1 MSIEPKP
8 LPPEFRRDVI
18 AVARKDEAS
27 MSRVARQGSCKVSV
41 TRPDLRLW
49 RPAAEVERPEA
60 LLRLHLQGEHLTR
73 AQVRATCGRSLDA
86 TAPCRHRIAASLR
99 RHPSRST
106 ACLTTLHEPWGNERA
121 SAAVLATFWSTATTC
136 STCGRL
142 LSTRMCFAPQ

>member
-60 LLRLHLQGEHLTR
+60 PLRLHLQGEHLTR

-106 ACLTTLHEPWGNERA
+106 ACLTTLHEP
-121 SAAVLATFWSTATTC
+121 
-136 STCGRL
+136 CGEDQPGRIRVPAGR
-142 LSTRMCFAPQ
+142 TPDRHEPQ

>member
-27 MSRVARQGSCKVSV
+27 MSRVARQGSCKVGV

-60 LLRLHLQGEHLTR
+60 PLRLHLQGEHLTR

-106 ACLTTLHEPWGNERA
+106 ACLTTLHEPWG
-121 SAAVLATFWSTATTC
+121 SYAAIVAGVTPNSSEVEGPSFS
-136 STCGRL
+136 
-142 LSTRMCFAPQ
+142 P

>member
-1 MSIEPKP
+1 MVNP
-8 LPPEFRRDVI
+8 
-18 AVARKDEAS
+18 RKS
-27 MSRVARQGSCKVSV
+27 NPSVRQGSCKVSV

-60 LLRLHLQGEHLTR
+60 PLRLHLQGEHLTR

-106 ACLTTLHEPWGNERA
+106 ACLTTLHEPW
-121 SAAVLATFWSTATTC
+121 VFPLAWLTPGWNRGPLGFS
-136 STCGRL
+136 
-142 LSTRMCFAPQ
+142 